1 MQLDDDYARRYMLP
15 GERLLFGE
23 KVVSRGVFKATMVLC
38 GTMGLIGLAATAV
51 GLLGPAGSAPA
62 LALGLPFVA
71 TSALLAGLSVLF
83 SVFRSMITTSHL
95 QVHFGWAKR
104 KVPLEAIEHI
114 AIVPYLGARQ
124 GKVSMGFD
132 GVVRTWVGTPSSGRG
147 VEVTYQV
154 GSRKHVL
161 TIGSDDVTRFAEVL
175 QQARAAAT
183 GAATAAETARPSGGR
198 ARARIAAATGGE
210 DAAEREAQEA
220 LDAGAPADEEARVAR
235 RDR

>member
-23 KVVSRGVFKATMVLC
+23 KIVSRGVFKATMVLC
-38 GTMGLIGLAATAV
+38 TTMGLIGLVATVIGFA
-51 GLLGPAGSAPA
+51 GPAGSAPA
-62 LALGLPFVA
+62 LGIGLPFIA

-104 KVPLEAIEHI
+104 KVPLEAIEKV
-114 AIVPYLGARQ
+114 AVVTLQGVKQ

-132 GVVRTWVGTPSSGRG
+132 GVVRTWVGTPSAGGRG

-154 GSRKHVL
+154 GKRKHVL
-161 TIGSDDVTRFAEVL
+161 TIGSDDAERFAETL
-175 QQARAAAT
+175 QRARASATGETTAARAAS
-183 GAATAAETARPSGGR
+183 SGRSRRRVAVEAGD
-198 ARARIAAATGGE
+198 G
-210 DAAEREAQEA
+210 DAAQGADDAIAEAESSEA
-220 LDAGAPADEEARVAR
+220 EARVAR
-235 RDR
+235 DAP